1 MSLYGYLVF
10 KDVSFGKGNR
20 ARSMLFHQGKK
31 CCVSTEQR
39 REESSAH
46 GCHSRPFHPLPDPHP
61 ERYGLGRLCD
71 LFSLLRERASRAP
84 SSSAHLPR
92 HPQSGWPQSSGA
104 RRLWTWP
111 CSACPVPSDG
121 GSLARGRGLEPGVSS
136 VVHALPPFRQRDR
149 LRGQIWE
156 HATARGRSLRTR
168 AAHQHPHDQ
177 RRGYR
182 PVSAETPGPR
192 LAVGL

>member
-1 MSLYGYLVF
+1 MSLCGYLVF

-39 REESSAH
+39 REESSAY

-92 HPQSGWPQSSGA
+92 HPQSGRPQSSGA

-111 CSACPVPSDG
+111 CSACPAPSDG
-121 GSLARGRGLEPGVSS
+121 GSLARGRGLEPRGEFSC
-136 VVHALPPFRQRDR
+136 ACAAPFQAARS
-149 LRGQIWE
+149 
-156 HATARGRSLRTR
+156 TARTNLGTR
-168 AAHQHPHDQ
+168 HCTWPLATDTSCS
-177 RRGYR
+177 
-182 PVSAETPGPR
+182 SAPS
-192 LAVGL
+192 